1 LRLARVLLPD
11 DSNFSLVV
19 VVLPALLTTNTP
31 VATLRVVANGSTLL
45 IFDAGNVVIHVLL
58 TLVIRALEI
67 VRSIKIF

>member
-1 LRLARVLLPD
+1 MRLARVLLPD

-45 IFDAGNVVIHVLL
+45 IFEAGNVVIHVLL
-58 TLVIRALEI
+58 MLVIRALEI

>member
-1 LRLARVLLPD
+1 MRLARVLLPD